1 MRFLLPLFLSLA
13 VVPQITYAQSM
24 TAAEAWSKIQHRY
37 ATEPPPYTV
46 DTLKAGD
53 PKTPVTGI
61 ATTFLDTM
69 EVLREA
75 AARGENLI
83 ISHEPTFYNH
93 LDETKALADDPVYK
107 EKLAFIQQ
115 HHMIVYRLHDEIHR
129 SVDGDHI
136 LLALYKAIGWE
147 KYPHPSGTFGTYFV
161 AIPPTTLGRLAESL
175 RQQLHTRTMRVEG
188 HPDQPITHVA
198 VLPGASGFARH
209 LLALN
214 QPQVD
219 LLLAGE
225 ASEWETVEYVRD
237 AVTQGRPKSLVL
249 LGHEVSEEPGMEQ
262 CAEELRVL
270 FPGMKVEHIV
280 AGQPLWSPEHP
291 PLK

>member
-1 MRFLLPLFLSLA
+1 MRSLLPLLLSLA
-13 VVPQITYAQSM
+13 AVPQITHAQSM

-37 ATEPPPYTV
+37 AAAPPPNTV

-53 PKTPVTGI
+53 PATPVTGI

-69 EVLREA
+69 EVLRQA
-75 AARGENLI
+75 AARGENLVI
-83 ISHEPTFYNH
+83 THEPTFYNH
-93 LDETKALADDPVYK
+93 LDDTRALADDPVYR

-136 LLALYKAIGWE
+136 LVGLYKAIGWE
-147 KYPHPSGTFGTYFV
+147 KYPHADGAFGPYFV
-161 AIPPTTLGRLAESL
+161 TIPPTTLGRLAESL
-175 RQQLHTRTMRVEG
+175 RQQLHIRTMRVEG
-188 HPDQPITHVA
+188 NPGQPITHVA

-209 LLALN
+209 LLALS

-237 AVTQGRPKSLVL
+237 AVAQGRPKSLML
-249 LGHEVSEEPGMEQ
+249 LGHEVTEEPGMEQ

-291 PLK
+291 PAK